1 MIIHGKGTKNQSNK
15 APIKKLVE
23 KIIVSSPNVLA
34 ANSAIRSNGGRGATV
49 LLIKNWS
56 CYKYSDNLLVSI
68 NSKHW
73 EASESNSMLP

>member
-1 MIIHGKGTKNQSNK
+1 MKKLKLPQKHNGIPPQKKTQLLQNATDFLKTTKNKSNK

-49 LLIKNWS
+49 LLIKS
-56 CYKYSDNLLVSI
+56 
-68 NSKHW
+68 
-73 EASESNSMLP
+73 

>member
-49 LLIKNWS
+49 LLIKS
-56 CYKYSDNLLVSI
+56 
-68 NSKHW
+68 
-73 EASESNSMLP
+73 